1 MNILHAGYTAKVN
14 GKCIYPAAGFGLAHS
29 VCRNTEGC
37 KNIEILVTIK
47 VTRATRWYYSS
58 VNIFFFKATI
68 VSSIVTSC
76 GTRHLKCHED
86 LYILQPSEF
95 QHSECASRK
104 HAAGYLHFPVYFRS
118 VACMYDIFLAN
129 RKQFKSLRS
138 FSSTSDK
145 TYHNTIYT

>member
-1 MNILHAGYTAKVN
+1 MPQDGIIVLL
-14 GKCIYPAAGFGLAHS
+14 IY
-29 VCRNTEGC
+29 
-37 KNIEILVTIK
+37 I
-47 VTRATRWYYSS
+47 
-58 VNIFFFKATI
+58 FFKATI